1 MSKILKYTVV
11 VRFYLI
17 EFQEETSSSQ
27 SQSQRVYLQQ
37 KFTADKLYKVSQ
49 SYLATDLMDLS
60 LNAGDLVGVIQEKDP
75 MGNRDRWFVDN
86 GGEGWPQIISDVIK

>member
-1 MSKILKYTVV
+1 M
-11 VRFYLI
+11 
-17 EFQEETSSSQ
+17 
-27 SQSQRVYLQQ
+27 
-37 KFTADKLYKVSQ
+37 SQ

-86 GGEGWPQIISDVIK
+86 GGEGWPQIISDIKYKKNMYTHVFYYLLFSFLEKYIYNDL

>member
-1 MSKILKYTVV
+1 MVCVKVIISCTCIFSLFTPH
-11 VRFYLI
+11 I
-17 EFQEETSSSQ
+17 EEETSSSQ

-37 KFTADKLYKVSQ
+37 KFTPDKLYKVTQ

-75 MGNRDRWFVDN
+75 MGNKDRWFVDN
-86 GGEGWPQIISDVIK
+86 GGKK